1 MNRKATLLVVEQPFL
16 LWVRSEK
23 TFNIGQKMV
32 YFIVYRVNPL
42 DFAAWQQ
49 LKEGELHEVED
60 SI

>member
-1 MNRKATLLVVEQPFL
+1 
-16 LWVRSEK
+16 
-23 TFNIGQKMV
+23 MV

-49 LKEGELHEVED
+49 LKEGELHEVKD